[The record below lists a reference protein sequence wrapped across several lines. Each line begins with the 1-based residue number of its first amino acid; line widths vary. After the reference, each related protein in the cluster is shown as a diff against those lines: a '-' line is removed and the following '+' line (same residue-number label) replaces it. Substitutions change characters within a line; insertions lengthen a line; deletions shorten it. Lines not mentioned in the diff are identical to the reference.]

1 MAKCLYN
8 FFFFYFSSINE
19 IFTSL
24 HQSSIKIF
32 KNSFTFLSMIEIRN
46 SKFSSFFKIS
56 SNQQICHKIVKIQ
69 NSFRSSKFS
78 QNYQNS
84 KSSSRYFD
92 KIFTKSNYQD
102 SKSFSLLKTS
112 FDLFSLLRSN
122 FHKIV
127 KIQDPSSSSIPNFH
141 KNSIN
146 RSNRFFSREA
156 SIDQFPQNSPLFLSV
171 PSSLSVQNFLEIVE
185 KFTTRKKMGR
195 KSRE

>member
-1 MAKCLYN
+1 
-8 FFFFYFSSINE
+8 
-19 IFTSL
+19 
-24 HQSSIKIF
+24 
-32 KNSFTFLSMIEIRN
+32 MIEIQN
-46 SKFSSFFKIS
+46 SLLFLKFLRINKYVTKLSRFKIFFDRA
-56 SNQQICHKIVKIQ
+56 NFRRIIKIQ
-69 NSFRSSKFS
+69 NPLL
-78 QNYQNS
+78 
-84 KSSSRYFD
+84 D

>member
-1 MAKCLYN
+1 
-8 FFFFYFSSINE
+8 
-19 IFTSL
+19 
-24 HQSSIKIF
+24 
-32 KNSFTFLSMIEIRN
+32 MIEIRN

-69 NSFRSSKFS
+69 NSFRWSKFS

-112 FDLFSLLRSN
+112 FDFFSLLRSN